1 MATFMTEDFL
11 LKNDIARTLYHKY
24 AAPCRFMTSTAI

>member
-11 LKNDIARTLYHKY
+11 LKRNDIARTLYRQIRRAH
-24 AAPCRFMTSTAI
+24 ADL

>member
-24 AAPCRFMTSTAI
+24 AAPMP

>member
-11 LKNDIARTLYHKY
+11 LKNDIARTLYHK
-24 AAPCRFMTSTAI
+24 